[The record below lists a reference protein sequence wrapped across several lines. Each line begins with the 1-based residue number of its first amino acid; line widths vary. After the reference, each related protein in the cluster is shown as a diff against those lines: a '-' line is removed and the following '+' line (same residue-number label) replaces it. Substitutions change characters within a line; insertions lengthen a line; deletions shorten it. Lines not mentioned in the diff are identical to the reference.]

1 MLKFKNQFPIDQLL
15 QILSQY
21 HIDQL
26 LIEEATLEEML
37 LEAYL

>member
-1 MLKFKNQFPIDQLL
+1 MLKFKNQFSIDQLL